1 MARQIIKQP
10 NGLLAE
16 YSTIVDAFV
25 FVDASEDDL
34 IENAAN
40 EAAEEARKRCRDAI
54 ERAKLGEVLGPFAVT
69 WEEALEN
76 HNRNSAPEDR
86 IESNGGAQLSGAE
99 ERTEEL

>member
-40 EAAEEARKRCRDAI
+40 EAAEEARKRYREAI
-54 ERAKLGEVLGPFAVT
+54 ERAKRGEIRKPFGLT

-76 HNRNSAPEDR
+76 HNRNATPKDR
-86 IESNGGAQLSGAE
+86 IGSNDKNQAPPPMV
-99 ERTEEL
+99 